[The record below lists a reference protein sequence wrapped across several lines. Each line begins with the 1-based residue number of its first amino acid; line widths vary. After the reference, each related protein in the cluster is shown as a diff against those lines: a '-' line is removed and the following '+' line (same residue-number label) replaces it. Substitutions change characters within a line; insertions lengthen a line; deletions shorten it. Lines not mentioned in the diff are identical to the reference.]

1 MSDSESQVRSALL
14 DLGLED
20 WIPLPEAVSEPEV
33 LEAVGAHSPVA
44 AIAAALTE
52 LLREDRIRLY
62 RGRWDAELQPV
73 ATEEGLK
80 LLTDEKWY
88 RFRLDEPNEERL
100 YFVNVD
106 NIRDA

>member
-1 MSDSESQVRSALL
+1 MSDAQSQVRTALL

-20 WIPLPEAVSEPEV
+20 WIPLPEAVGIPEV
-33 LEAVGAHSPVA
+33 REAVGDRSPVA
-44 AIAAALTE
+44 AIAAALRE
-52 LLREDRIRLY
+52 LLLEDRIRLY
-62 RGRWDAELQPV
+62 RGRWDAESQPV

-80 LLTDEKWY
+80 LLTAEKWY
-88 RFRLDEPNEERL
+88 RFRLDEPEEERL